1 MEKKRRDLALRPDF
15 NMADCYMMFSNLGAS
30 KQGINSDDLFKCVKN
45 NLEMTIT

>member
-30 KQGINSDDLFKCVKN
+30 KQGITWEEMFKCLKD
-45 NLEMTIT
+45 NLQMTVT